1 MKRKYLLIYLLIA
14 AGVLTSCKK
23 DPVLPSL
30 YETLKSKP
38 EYSKWVEV
46 VEISGLDSL
55 FNSTTVFTIFAP
67 NNTAVDNFLEEF
79 QYGSLADIPV
89 DELSGIL
96 AYHVQYTR
104 VRTENLGTGYF
115 VTPCNLGP
123 DGTFILMQ
131 IEQKTTFQINRRA
144 NIIDPDIE
152 AGNGYIQ
159 GMDGMLP
166 LPTMMDFL
174 DMNEGLSTMKE
185 LIDRA
190 ELRATFS
197 SKSIA
202 RTLFVPD
209 NNAFKAYFESV
220 PGIVGPEDLSVEQ
233 ARELVLTHMINS
245 HITGNVLL
253 GLVLPTEYTN
263 MNNKTLL
270 VSPLSNGVLINNNA
284 YSTSLNLQTRNGVI
298 HFLEDVIAPN

>member
-1 MKRKYLLIYLLIA
+1 MKRAYFLIFM
-14 AGVLTSCKK
+14 VLTAGLFSSCKK

-46 VEISGLDSL
+46 IEISGLDSL
-55 FNSTTVFTIFAP
+55 FNSSTIFTIFAP

-79 QYGSLADIPV
+79 KYGSLSDIPV
-89 DELSGIL
+89 NELSGIL

-104 VRTENLGTGYF
+104 VKTENLGTGYF

-131 IEQKTTFQINRRA
+131 IEETTLLQINRRA
-144 NIIDPDIE
+144 NIVDPDIE
-152 AGNGYIQ
+152 TGNGYIQ
-159 GMDGMLP
+159 GLDGMLP
-166 LPTMMDFL
+166 MPTMMDFI

-190 ELRATFS
+190 ELRTTLSTKGISRTF
-197 SKSIA
+197 
-202 RTLFVPD
+202 FVPD
-209 NNAFKAYFESV
+209 NNAFKAYFDKV
-220 PGIVGPEDLSVEQ
+220 PGIVGPQDLSVEQ
-233 ARELVLTHMINS
+233 ARALVLTHMLNTN
-245 HITGNVLL
+245 ITGSVLL

-263 MNNKTLL
+263 LNNKTLTI
-270 VSPLSNGVLINNNA
+270 SPLINGVVINNNA
-284 YSTSLNLQTRNGVI
+284 YTTSLNLQSRNGVI
-298 HFLEDVIAPN
+298 HFMEDVIDPN